1 MHSFKRECFT
11 LTDKVHVF
19 TSCAYNYFPK
29 IQLLFN
35 SIKKHHPEWMTHL
48 ILADKRSQDFDIDNQ
63 ILDEVVFIEDL
74 NIPNYRAWIFEHNI
88 VELSTAIKP
97 FMFKRLMSQPNCKKI
112 IFLDPDIVLFSR
124 LDDIVQELGTSNMVL
139 IPHQVSPESSMEG
152 IIDNEIGSLKYGVFN
167 LGFLGVANTK
177 VGRDFIQW
185 WSMRTYH
192 FCKNDIPNGLFTDQK
207 WINLVPVLFDGVR
220 INRSTRHDVANWNMP
235 IRKLTKSKIGNYL
248 VDGNPLGFYHF
259 TGFDSGDHLVMLK
272 KYNNYQGAVKD
283 LYDWYSAQV
292 KARMN
297 DRFLEKKWGYSIYSD
312 GVEIKEEHRELY
324 RNRKDLQEAFLD
336 PFDADTFKAWL
347 DQSYPRELSQKKA
360 SLFMLNQSI
369 LKACAFLKNKFF
381 YIKNDLLSFLS
392 TIKAKLKRHL

>member
-1 MHSFKRECFT
+1 M
-11 LTDKVHVF
+11 TDKVHVF

-29 IQLLFN
+29 IRLLFN
-35 SIKKHHPEWMTHL
+35 SIKKYHPEWSIHL
-48 ILADKRSQDFDIDNQ
+48 ILADKRSQDFYIDNE

-74 NIPNYRAWIFEHNI
+74 NIPNYKAWIFDHNI

-97 FMFKRLMSQPNCKKI
+97 FMFERLMSQADCKKV

-124 LDDIVQELGTSNMVL
+124 LDDIVQELDTFNMVL
-139 IPHQVSPESSMEG
+139 IPHQASPESSMEG

-185 WSMRTYH
+185 WSKRIYH
-192 FCKNDIPNGLFTDQK
+192 FCKDDIPNGLFTDQK
-207 WINLVPVLFDGVR
+207 WINLAPVLFDGVR

-283 LYDWYSAQV
+283 LYDWYSAEV
-292 KARMN
+292 KASMN
-297 DRFLEKKWGYSIYSD
+297 NRFTEKKWGYSTYSD

-336 PFDADTFKAWL
+336 PFDAGTFKLWL
-347 DQSYPRELSQKKA
+347 DQTYPRELSQKKA
-360 SLFMLNQSI
+360 SLFIPSQST
-369 LKACAFLKNKFF
+369 LQDWAFIKKTYL
-381 YIKNDLLSFLS
+381 YIKNDLLRFLS
-392 TIKAKLKRHL
+392 AIKEKLKKYS

>member
-1 MHSFKRECFT
+1 

-29 IQLLFN
+29 IRLLFN
-35 SIKKHHPEWMTHL
+35 SIKKYHPEWTTHL

-97 FMFKRLMSQPNCKKI
+97 FMFERFMSQAECKKV

-124 LDDIVQELGTSNMVL
+124 LDDIVQELDTFNMVL
-139 IPHQVSPESSMEG
+139 IPHQASPESSMEG
-152 IIDNEIGSLKYGVFN
+152 IIDNEIGSLRYGVFN

-177 VGRDFIQW
+177 VGRDFINW
-185 WSMRTYH
+185 WSKRTYH
-192 FCKNDIPNGLFTDQK
+192 FCKDDIPNGLFTDQK
-207 WINLVPVLFDGVR
+207 WINLVPALFDGVR

-235 IRKLTKSKIGNYL
+235 IRKLTKSKTGNYL

-283 LYDWYSAQV
+283 LYDWYSAEV
-292 KARMN
+292 KASMN
-297 DRFLEKKWGYSIYSD
+297 NRFLWKKWGYSTYSD

-336 PFDADTFKAWL
+336 PFDAGTFKSWL
-347 DQSYPRELSQKKA
+347 DQSYPRELSQKKV
-360 SLFMLNQSI
+360 SLFTLSESTLQV
-369 LKACAFLKNKFF
+369 CAFIRKTYL
-381 YIKNDLLSFLS
+381 YIKNDLLRFLS
-392 TIKAKLKRHL
+392 NIKAKLKKYP

>member
-1 MHSFKRECFT
+1 

-29 IQLLFN
+29 IRLLFN
-35 SIKKHHPEWMTHL
+35 SIKKYHPEWSIHL
-48 ILADKRSQDFDIDNQ
+48 ILADKRSQDFYIDNE

-74 NIPNYRAWIFEHNI
+74 NIPNYKAWIFDHNI

-97 FMFKRLMSQPNCKKI
+97 FMFERLMSQADCKKV

-124 LDDIVQELGTSNMVL
+124 LDDIVQELDTFNMVL
-139 IPHQVSPESSMEG
+139 IPHQASPESSMEG

-185 WSMRTYH
+185 WSKRIYH
-192 FCKNDIPNGLFTDQK
+192 FCKDDIPNGLFTDQK
-207 WINLVPVLFDGVR
+207 WINLAPVLFDGVR

-283 LYDWYSAQV
+283 LYDWYSAEV
-292 KARMN
+292 KASMN
-297 DRFLEKKWGYSIYSD
+297 NRFTEKKWGYSTYSD

-336 PFDADTFKAWL
+336 PFDAGTFKLWL
-347 DQSYPRELSQKKA
+347 DQTYPRELSQKKA
-360 SLFMLNQSI
+360 SLFIPSQST
-369 LKACAFLKNKFF
+369 LQDWAFIKKTYL
-381 YIKNDLLSFLS
+381 YIKNDLLRFLS
-392 TIKAKLKRHL
+392 AIKEKLKKYS

>member
-1 MHSFKRECFT
+1 

-29 IQLLFN
+29 IRLLFN
-35 SIKKHHPEWMTHL
+35 SIKKYHPEWSIHL
-48 ILADKRSQDFDIDNQ
+48 ILADKRSQDFYIDNE

-74 NIPNYRAWIFEHNI
+74 NIPNYKAWIFDHNI

-97 FMFKRLMSQPNCKKI
+97 FMFERLMSQADCKKV

-124 LDDIVQELGTSNMVL
+124 LDDIVQELDTFNMVL
-139 IPHQVSPESSMEG
+139 IPHQASPEISMEG

-185 WSMRTYH
+185 WSKRIYH
-192 FCKNDIPNGLFTDQK
+192 FCKDDIPNGLFTDQK
-207 WINLVPVLFDGVR
+207 WINLAPVLFDGVR

-272 KYNNYQGAVKD
+272 KYNSYQGAVKD
-283 LYDWYSAQV
+283 LYDWYSAEV
-292 KARMN
+292 KASMN
-297 DRFLEKKWGYSIYSD
+297 NRFTEKKWGYSTYSD

-336 PFDADTFKAWL
+336 PFDAGTFKLWL
-347 DQSYPRELSQKKA
+347 DQTYPRELSQKKA
-360 SLFMLNQSI
+360 SLFIPSQST
-369 LKACAFLKNKFF
+369 LQDWAFIKKTYL
-381 YIKNDLLSFLS
+381 YIKNDLLRFLS
-392 TIKAKLKRHL
+392 AIKEKLKKYS

>member
-1 MHSFKRECFT
+1 M
-11 LTDKVHVF
+11 TDKVHVF

-29 IQLLFN
+29 IRLLFN
-35 SIKKHHPEWMTHL
+35 SIKKYHPEWSIHL
-48 ILADKRSQDFDIDNQ
+48 ILADKRSQDFYIDNE

-74 NIPNYRAWIFEHNI
+74 NIPNYKAWIFDHNI

-97 FMFKRLMSQPNCKKI
+97 FMFERLMSQADCKKV

-124 LDDIVQELGTSNMVL
+124 LNDIVQELDTFNMVL

-185 WSMRTYH
+185 WSKRTYH
-192 FCKNDIPNGLFTDQK
+192 FCKDDIPNGLFTDQK

-283 LYDWYSAQV
+283 LYDWYSAEV
-292 KARMN
+292 KASMN
-297 DRFLEKKWGYSIYSD
+297 NRFPEKKWGYSTYSD

-336 PFDADTFKAWL
+336 PFDADTFKSWL
-347 DQSYPRELSQKKA
+347 DQTYPRELSQKKA
-360 SLFMLNQSI
+360 SLFIPSQST
-369 LKACAFLKNKFF
+369 LQDWAFIKKTYL
-381 YIKNDLLSFLS
+381 YIKNDLLRFLS
-392 TIKAKLKRHL
+392 AIKEKLKKYS